1 METDEMINETVT
13 YDKLPE
19 AVAYMIKEMARM
31 SDMIME
37 LQLPKA
43 DKKIP
48 IGIDEACLIVRK
60 AKPTIYNL
68 ARRKLIPCY
77 KNGNKYY
84 FYEEELLEWIEKGRQ
99 NTIASVKDE
108 VEEFI
113 ARKVR
118 HKPKQRFGFM

>member
-1 METDEMINETVT
+1 METDEMIDETIT

-31 SDMIME
+31 SEMIIE
-37 LQLPKA
+37 LQPPEQDRKM
-43 DKKIP
+43 P

-68 ARRKLIPCY
+68 ARKKLIPCY

-84 FYEEELLEWIEKGRQ
+84 FYEKELLEWIEKGKQ
-99 NTIASVKDE
+99 KTVASVKEE
-108 VEEFI
+108 VDDFMK
-113 ARKVR
+113 RKIR
-118 HKPKQRFGFM
+118 HKPKQRFGFP